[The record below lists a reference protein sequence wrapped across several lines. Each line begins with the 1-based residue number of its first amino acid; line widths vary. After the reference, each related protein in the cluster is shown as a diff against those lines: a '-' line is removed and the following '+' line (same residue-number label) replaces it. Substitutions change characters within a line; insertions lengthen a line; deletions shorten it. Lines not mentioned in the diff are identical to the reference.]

1 MFLCFFFKQST
12 AYELRISDWS
22 SDVCSSDLYVVRGE
36 KLTGGVDVLTRLS
49 GTGDITVDEAVNKFF
64 LSEYVR
70 AREGWNPAA
79 AKETMRRVLSLSVP
93 QEQEKFAVQRRPQNP
108 NSPAAV
114 YQSGEVVTA
123 AVRNISF
130 INPRVAQVRF
140 VRTVTRPGNAPDDV
154 SHWIATINIKY
165 VDRPTTEAGRL
176 DNPLGFQV
184 VSYRADP
191 EIES

>member
-1 MFLCFFFKQST
+1 M
-12 AYELRISDWS
+12 RISDCS
-22 SDVCSSDLYVVRGE
+22 SDVCSSDL
-36 KLTGGVDVLTRLS
+36 
-49 GTGDITVDEAVNKFF
+49 
-64 LSEYVR
+64 
-70 AREGWNPAA
+70 
-79 AKETMRRVLSLSVP
+79 KETMRRVLSLSVP

-140 VRTVTRPGNAPDDV
+140 VRTVTRPGNAPDAV

-184 VSYRADP
+184 VRSEERRVGKEGVSPCRSRWSRDH
-191 EIES
+191 

>member
-22 SDVCSSDLYVVRGE
+22 SDVCSSDLYVVRGD

-49 GTGDITVDEAVNKFF
+49 GTRDITVDEAVNKFF

-114 YQSGEVVTA
+114 YQSGAVVK
-123 AVRNISF
+123 I
-130 INPRVAQVRF
+130 
-140 VRTVTRPGNAPDDV
+140 GK
-154 SHWIATINIKY
+154 AT
-165 VDRPTTEAGRL
+165 
-176 DNPLGFQV
+176 
-184 VSYRADP
+184 
-191 EIES
+191 